1 MAKRT
6 ETQGLEEAGK
16 KEKEIKITYS
26 HLISNKE
33 LREISMKGQDWWYNR
48 SEKLLQTFFVFLKKR
63 LAAVV
68 AFIRE

>member
-6 ETQGLEEAGK
+6 ETQGLEKAGE

-33 LREISMKGQDWWYNR
+33 LKEISMKGQD
-48 SEKLLQTFFVFLKKR
+48 
-63 LAAVV
+63 
-68 AFIRE
+68 